1 MSIRYN
7 DYDAESGRSAVEA
20 EGGAP
25 EREISLGT
33 TTVLGIF
40 LGLATVCAVFFGFGY
55 SMGRKSVPS
64 PLADVNTGVSAP
76 LPENRLTP
84 GSLPGAGSAGG
95 GYVPPTV
102 RSGGA
107 EGATDGDGSARSG
120 AGQRGK
126 PAASGAAT
134 GAETPN
140 SVEAVERRQVARA
153 VDQANGVAP
162 AAPRAAVPQASP
174 GTAAALPTAGAGAT
188 YVQVT
193 AISIAHRAD
202 ADMLVASLRK
212 KGYPAA
218 IHAGATDGLLHV
230 QLGPFATKKDAEAV
244 RGRLSGDGYNSI
256 LK

>member
-7 DYDAESGRSAVEA
+7 DYNAESERAAVDA
-20 EGGAP
+20 DSGPA

-40 LGLATVCAVFFGFGY
+40 LGLAVVCAVFFGFGY

-95 GYVPPTV
+95 GYVAPTV
-102 RSGGA
+102 RAGA
-107 EGATDGDGSARSG
+107 ADGDAAGRSG
-120 AGQRGK
+120 RGK
-126 PAASGAAT
+126 PAAAA
-134 GAETPN
+134 GDSAG
-140 SVEAVERRQVARA
+140 SVETAQRRQVARA
-153 VDQANGVAP
+153 VDQASGVNAPATKVYVPQATPTQAAP
-162 AAPRAAVPQASP
+162 AAAVPS
-174 GTAAALPTAGAGAT
+174 AGSGSS

-193 AISIAHRAD
+193 AISVAHRAD

-212 KGYPAA
+212 KGYQAA
-218 IHAGATDGLLHV
+218 IHAGGTDGLLHV
-230 QLGPFATKKDAEAV
+230 QLGPFASKKDAEAV
-244 RGRLSGDGYNSI
+244 RHQLSGDGYNSI

>member
-7 DYDAESGRSAVEA
+7 DYDAESERGAAEA
-20 EGGAP
+20 DGGPA

-40 LGLATVCAVFFGFGY
+40 LGLAVVCAVFFGFGY

-64 PLADVNTGVSAP
+64 PLADVSTGVSAP

-95 GYVPPTV
+95 AYTPPTV
-102 RSGGA
+102 RSGAA
-107 EGATDGDGSARSG
+107 EGTAADGSATRATPAAHGKPG
-120 AGQRGK
+120 AGDS
-126 PAASGAAT
+126 PS
-134 GAETPN
+134 
-140 SVEAVERRQVARA
+140 SVADAQRRQVARA
-153 VDQANGVAP
+153 VDQANGIAPAPKVYVPQATPTQAAPAPATAP
-162 AAPRAAVPQASP
+162 AA
-174 GTAAALPTAGAGAT
+174 GAGNT

-193 AISIAHRAD
+193 AISVAHRAD

-212 KGYPAA
+212 KGYAAA
-218 IHAGATDGLLHV
+218 IHAGGADGLLHV

-244 RGRLSGDGYNSI
+244 RHQLSGDGYNSI